1 MWTPQPDFF
10 QTTSQTFGERSRW
23 WKTAVFGSPRCSP
36 NGPLCGEV
44 WQHCSSRAGGRKK
57 SLTSLLW
64 WHMMIYT
71 GSPKFFRILVDFP
84 RISTKSFRLI
94 WICFVGDDIPLNP
107 SQIFPPGFRLGK
119 SQMRITESPRSVAM
133 ANSTAPLMIGAFP
146 TSWLGLCRLSEV
158 WVNGLGEFMKISKW
172 ARTGYFFGII

>member
-1 MWTPQPDFF
+1 MQKNHELRSKDVSGLLKTIKKHNSEMWTPQPDFF

-107 SQIFPPGFRLGK
+107 SQIFSPRIQAWQISDENHGK
-119 SQMRITESPRSVAM
+119 SEECG
-133 ANSTAPLMIGAFP
+133 N
-146 TSWLGLCRLSEV
+146 
-158 WVNGLGEFMKISKW
+158 GEFHRSFDDRCLSYLLAWLM
-172 ARTGYFFGII
+172 